1 VILLFFDVTRHD
13 ATNITA
19 PLQFFLFYHHL
30 FTLIIYTMALQSTLK
45 FAAAEAFLP
54 SLSQSTALPEPVAMD
69 VYHNPSS
76 TQPSVPSSVTS
87 DISSKSHFK
96 PRTGWY
102 FKHMPH
108 PDPETRYYTAE
119 DCGQHS
125 TRNLV
130 WKCKYCPDY
139 VGKTYKLVGG
149 NQCIITHLKAHGIT
163 KDSPRQERAKRQQS
177 VINLAQKDAQIYPQK
192 RRRLDEIPGESVN
205 PDTLEIL
212 YTQFITACNEPLR
225 LVECPEFRAFLY
237 YLNQEV
243 DNWLPQSHN
252 TVREWVLRQFK
263 IKKDAQIQRLQ
274 SSLSDTHIMVDLWSS
289 PNQLPVLGIT
299 AVYVCEDGKM
309 EKSVL
314 ALKVVEGAHDGEN
327 LSKYVMDVISEWGIA
342 SKLGYF
348 NMDNAPNNDTMLK
361 AISLSTFLCVLHVR
375 KLNFSRSC
383 NRLYYQI

>member
-19 PLQFFLFYHHL
+19 PLQFFLFYYHL

-54 SLSQSTALPEPVAMD
+54 SLSQSTALPEPVAID
-69 VYHNPSS
+69 VYYSPLS
-76 TQPSVPSSVTS
+76 TQPCVPSSVTS
-87 DISSKSHFK
+87 DTSSKSHFK

-108 PDPETRYYTAE
+108 PDPETRYYAAE

-177 VINLAQKDAQIYPQK
+177 VINLAQKDA
-192 RRRLDEIPGESVN
+192 
-205 PDTLEIL
+205 
-212 YTQFITACNEPLR
+212 
-225 LVECPEFRAFLY
+225 
-237 YLNQEV
+237 
-243 DNWLPQSHN
+243 
-252 TVREWVLRQFK
+252 
-263 IKKDAQIQRLQ
+263 
-274 SSLSDTHIMVDLWSS
+274 
-289 PNQLPVLGIT
+289 
-299 AVYVCEDGKM
+299 
-309 EKSVL
+309 
-314 ALKVVEGAHDGEN
+314 
-327 LSKYVMDVISEWGIA
+327 
-342 SKLGYF
+342 
-348 NMDNAPNNDTMLK
+348 
-361 AISLSTFLCVLHVR
+361 
-375 KLNFSRSC
+375 
-383 NRLYYQI
+383 